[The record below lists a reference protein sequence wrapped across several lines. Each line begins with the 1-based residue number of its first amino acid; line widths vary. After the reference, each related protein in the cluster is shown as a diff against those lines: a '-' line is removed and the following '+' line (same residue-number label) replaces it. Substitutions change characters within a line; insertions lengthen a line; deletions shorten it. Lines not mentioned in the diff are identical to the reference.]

1 MAPPLVA
8 EKTAKAPSVHRIAIA
23 GATRQWEPGGAGLP
37 ARRRFNQRDEKDMNR
52 KQALRMTVALCAVA
66 AAGATWA
73 TNEAAT
79 DKEAVAMVKK
89 GIAYIKANGKD
100 KGFAAITDRNNK
112 EFHDRDL
119 YLAAHTLDGTC
130 VAHGTNEKM
139 VGKNFI
145 EMKDMD
151 GKEYIKERVSFAQS
165 KQLFWTDYK
174 FNNPTTK
181 KIEPKTAY
189 CERLDDVVV
198 CGGIYKK

>member
-1 MAPPLVA
+1 MTLAV
-8 EKTAKAPSVHRIAIA
+8 
-23 GATRQWEPGGAGLP
+23 GAL
-37 ARRRFNQRDEKDMNR
+37 
-52 KQALRMTVALCAVA
+52 A
-66 AAGATWA
+66 AAATTTWA
-73 TNEAAT
+73 TNDAAT
-79 DKEAVAMVKK
+79 DKEAIAMVKK
-89 GIAYIKANGKD
+89 GISYIKANGKE

-165 KQLFWTDYK
+165 KQTFWTDYK
-174 FNNPTTK
+174 FNNPVTR